1 MVKNLKINK
10 LMKCPK
16 CESTERQYKIGRTEA
31 GSQRYQCSLCNCR
44 YTPIKKARG
53 YKLEIRQ
60 KAIDLYVAG
69 YRPRQIGDR
78 LQVHH
83 TTVSKWIKTYLS
95 NQPHEPYPGMN
106 INLD

>member
-16 CESTERQYKIGRTEA
+16 CESAERQYKIGRTEA

-60 KAIDLYVAG
+60 KAINLYVTG

-78 LQVHH
+78 LHVHH

-95 NQPHEPYPGMN
+95 NQPYESYPGMN
-106 INLD
+106 KNLD